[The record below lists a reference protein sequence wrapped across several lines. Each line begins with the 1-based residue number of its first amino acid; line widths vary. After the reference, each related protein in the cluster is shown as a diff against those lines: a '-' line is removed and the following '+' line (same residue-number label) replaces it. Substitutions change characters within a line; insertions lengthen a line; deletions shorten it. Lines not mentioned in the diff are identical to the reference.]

1 MDVKLYSGAGNTF
14 VVLDGRQALLH
25 PDVQALC
32 KQYSTDGLMVLKS
45 AEGYDF
51 AMEYYNS
58 DGSGGMMCGNGGR
71 CIVAFA
77 RDCGILPSDGSAYH
91 FLAPDGE
98 HLAYLLPDGN
108 IRLKMIDVKD
118 FHPSVDGGWFLDTGT
133 RHYVKFVSDTEALD
147 IESLGAHYRHLSEFS
162 PIGVNAN
169 FVQSLSPDTIRVR
182 TFEKGVEAE
191 TLACGTGITASA
203 LACCLRDSGGEGAQ
217 ASKAGQKWHFKVQ
230 ARKDMLE
237 VEFLFD
243 GHIFREVYLTGPA
256 VEYSL

>member
-1 MDVKLYSGAGNTF
+1 MDIKLYSGAGNTF
-14 VVLDGRQALLH
+14 VVLDGRQELLH

-77 RDCGILPSDGSAYH
+77 RDCGIRPSDGSAYH

-98 HLAYLLPDGN
+98 HLAYLLPDGD
-108 IRLKMIDVKD
+108 IRLKMIDVRD

-133 RHYVKFVSDTEALD
+133 RHYVKFVPDTEVLD
-147 IESLGAHYRHLSEFS
+147 IESLGAHYRHLSEFA

-169 FVQSLSPDTIRVR
+169 FVQALEPSLIRVR

-191 TLACGTGITASA
+191 TSACGTGITASA
-203 LACCLRDSGGEGAQ
+203 LACCLAEGAEKGV
-217 ASKAGQKWHFKVQ
+217 APKEGHYRVQ

-237 VEFLFD
+237 VEFHFD

>member
-1 MDVKLYSGAGNTF
+1 MDIRLYSGAGNTF
-14 VVLDGRQALLH
+14 VVLDGRQELLH

-58 DGSGGMMCGNGGR
+58 DGS
-71 CIVAFA
+71 
-77 RDCGILPSDGSAYH
+77 AYH

-98 HLAYLLPDGN
+98 HLAYLLPDGD
-108 IRLKMIDVKD
+108 IRLKMIDVRD

-133 RHYVKFVSDTEALD
+133 RHYVKFVPDTEALD
-147 IESLGAHYRHLSEFS
+147 IESLGAYYRHLSDFA

-169 FVQSLSPDTIRVR
+169 FVQALEPSLIRVR

-203 LACCLRDSGGEGAQ
+203 LACCLAEGAEKGV
-217 ASKAGQKWHFKVQ
+217 APKEGHYRVQ

-237 VEFLFD
+237 VEFHFD

>member
-77 RDCGILPSDGSAYH
+77 RDCGIRPSDGSAYH

-98 HLAYLLPDGN
+98 HLAYLLPDGD
-108 IRLKMIDVKD
+108 IRLKMIDVRD

-133 RHYVKFVSDTEALD
+133 RHYVQFVPDTEVLD
-147 IESLGAHYRHLSEFS
+147 LESLGAHYRHLSEFA

-169 FVQSLSPDTIRVR
+169 FVQALEPSLIRVR

-203 LACCLRDSGGEGAQ
+203 LACCLAEGAEKGV
-217 ASKAGQKWHFKVQ
+217 APKEGHYRVQ

-237 VEFLFD
+237 VEFHFD

-256 VEYSL
+256 VEYFL

>member
-1 MDVKLYSGAGNTF
+1 MDIRLYSGAGNTF
-14 VVLDGRQALLH
+14 VVLDGRQELLH

-77 RDCGILPSDGSAYH
+77 RDCGIRPSDGSAYH

-98 HLAYLLPDGN
+98 HLAYLLPDGD
-108 IRLKMIDVKD
+108 IRLKMIDVRD

-133 RHYVKFVSDTEALD
+133 RHYVKFVPDTEVLD
-147 IESLGAHYRHLSEFS
+147 IESLGAHYRHLSEFA

-169 FVQSLSPDTIRVR
+169 FVQALEPSLIPVR

-203 LACCLRDSGGEGAQ
+203 LACCLAEGAEKGV
-217 ASKAGQKWHFKVQ
+217 APKEGHYRVQ

-237 VEFLFD
+237 VEFHFD

>member
-1 MDVKLYSGAGNTF
+1 MDIRLYSGAGNTF
-14 VVLDGRQALLH
+14 VVLDGRQELLH

-77 RDCGILPSDGSAYH
+77 RDCGIRPSDGSAYH

-108 IRLKMIDVKD
+108 IRLKMIDVRD

-133 RHYVKFVSDTEALD
+133 RHYVKFVPDTEALD
-147 IESLGAHYRHLSEFS
+147 IESLGAHYRHLSEFA

-169 FVQSLSPDTIRVR
+169 FVQALEPSLIRVR

-203 LACCLRDSGGEGAQ
+203 LACCLAEGAEKGV
-217 ASKAGQKWHFKVQ
+217 APKEGHYRVQ

-237 VEFLFD
+237 VEFHFD

>member
-1 MDVKLYSGAGNTF
+1 MDIRLYSGAGNTF
-14 VVLDGRQALLH
+14 VVLDGRQELLH

-77 RDCGILPSDGSAYH
+77 RDCGIRPSDGSAYH

-98 HLAYLLPDGN
+98 HLAYLLPDGD
-108 IRLKMIDVKD
+108 IRLKMIDVRD

-133 RHYVKFVSDTEALD
+133 RHYVKFVPDTEALD
-147 IESLGAHYRHLSEFS
+147 IESLGAYYRHLSDFA

-169 FVQSLSPDTIRVR
+169 FVQALEPSLIRVR

-203 LACCLRDSGGEGAQ
+203 LACCLAEGAEKGV
-217 ASKAGQKWHFKVQ
+217 APKEGHYRVQ

-237 VEFLFD
+237 VEFHFD

>member
-1 MDVKLYSGAGNTF
+1 MDIRLYSGAGNTF
-14 VVLDGRQALLH
+14 VVLDGRQELLH

-77 RDCGILPSDGSAYH
+77 RDCGIRPSDGSAYH

-98 HLAYLLPDGN
+98 HLAYLLPDGD
-108 IRLKMIDVKD
+108 IRLKMIDVRD

-133 RHYVKFVSDTEALD
+133 RHYVKFVPDTEVLD
-147 IESLGAHYRHLSEFS
+147 IESLGAHYRHLSEFA

-169 FVQSLSPDTIRVR
+169 FVQALEPSLIRVR

-203 LACCLRDSGGEGAQ
+203 LACCLAEGAEKGV
-217 ASKAGQKWHFKVQ
+217 APKEGHYRVQ

-237 VEFLFD
+237 VEFHFD
-243 GHIFREVYLTGPA
+243 GHIFSEVYLTGPA

>member
-25 PDVQALC
+25 PDVQTLC

-77 RDCGILPSDGSAYH
+77 RDCGIRPSDGSAYH

-108 IRLKMIDVKD
+108 IRLKMIDVRD

-133 RHYVKFVSDTEALD
+133 RHYVKFVPDTEALD
-147 IESLGAHYRHLSEFS
+147 IESLGAYYRHLSDFA

-169 FVQSLSPDTIRVR
+169 FVQALEPSLIRVR

-203 LACCLRDSGGEGAQ
+203 LACCLAEGAEKGV
-217 ASKAGQKWHFKVQ
+217 APKEGHYRVQ

-237 VEFLFD
+237 VEFHFD

>member
-1 MDVKLYSGAGNTF
+1 MEVKLYSGAGNTF
-14 VVLDGRQALLH
+14 VVLDGRQEVLH

-32 KQYSTDGLMVLKS
+32 KSYSTDGLMLLKS

-77 RDCGILPSDGSAYH
+77 RDCGILPSDGKTYH

-98 HLAYLLPDGN
+98 HFAYLLPDGN

-118 FHPSVDGGWFLDTGT
+118 FHPAVDEGWFLDTGT
-133 RHYVKFVSDTEALD
+133 RHYVQFVPDTEALD
-147 IESLGAHYRHLSEFS
+147 IEKTGAYYRHLRDFA

-169 FVQSLSPDTIRVR
+169 FVQLLASDTIRVR

-203 LACCLRDSGGEGAQ
+203 LACCLKDLASEGEQEGTLVQ
-217 ASKAGQKWHFKVQ
+217 ERHFKVQ
-230 ARKDMLE
+230 ARRDLLE
-237 VEFLFD
+237 VEYRFD
-243 GHIFREVYLTGPA
+243 GHSFTEVYLTGPA

>member
-1 MDVKLYSGAGNTF
+1 MDIKLYSGAGNTF
-14 VVLDGRQALLH
+14 VVLDGRQEFLH

-77 RDCGILPSDGSAYH
+77 RDCGIRPSDGSAYH

-98 HLAYLLPDGN
+98 HLAYLLPDGD
-108 IRLKMIDVKD
+108 IRLKMIDVRD

-133 RHYVKFVSDTEALD
+133 RHYVKFVSDTEVLD
-147 IESLGAHYRHLSEFS
+147 IESLGAHYRHLSEFA

-169 FVQSLSPDTIRVR
+169 FVQSLEPSLIRVR

-203 LACCLRDSGGEGAQ
+203 LACCLAEGAEKGV
-217 ASKAGQKWHFKVQ
+217 APKEGHYRVQ

-237 VEFLFD
+237 VEFHFD
-243 GHIFREVYLTGPA
+243 GHVFREVYLTGPS